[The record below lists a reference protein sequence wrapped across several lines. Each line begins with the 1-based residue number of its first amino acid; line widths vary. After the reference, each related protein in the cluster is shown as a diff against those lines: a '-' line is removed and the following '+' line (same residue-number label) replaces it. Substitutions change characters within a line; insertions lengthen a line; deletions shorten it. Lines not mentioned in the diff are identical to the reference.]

1 MAVALASDLEDA
13 IRKPGQIFLEF
24 QPQLDCRT
32 GRVFGAEALLR
43 WQHPVLGRVAPPLVV
58 ALADEIGR
66 MDALGLRIL
75 SLACRQ
81 RAAWRNVLPDDFVVA
96 VNLSPRQLEDH
107 DFHHRVIDLLRGEG
121 LQPAVLELEITESTV
136 LLPGANAIDNLKR
149 LREAGVKVALD
160 DFGMG
165 HTSLHYLR
173 ELPLDTVKIDRS
185 LADVTAGSVNE
196 HIVRSIAG
204 LSRTLNISTVVE
216 GVETERQLT
225 RLFALGCDRFQGYFF
240 SRPLAAHVC
249 EQFVLGANLRPFV
262 QPA

>member
-1 MAVALASDLEDA
+1 M
-13 IRKPGQIFLEF
+13 
-24 QPQLDCRT
+24 
-32 GRVFGAEALLR
+32 
-43 WQHPVLGRVAPPLVV
+43 
-58 ALADEIGR
+58 
-66 MDALGLRIL
+66 
-75 SLACRQ
+75 
-81 RAAWRNVLPDDFVVA
+81 
-96 VNLSPRQLEDH
+96 
-107 DFHHRVIDLLRGEG
+107 IDLLRGEG

-225 RLFALGCDRFQGYFF
+225 RLSALGCDRFQGYLF

-249 EQFVLGANLRPFV
+249 EQFVLDANLRPFV

>member
-1 MAVALASDLEDA
+1 M
-13 IRKPGQIFLEF
+13 
-24 QPQLDCRT
+24 
-32 GRVFGAEALLR
+32 
-43 WQHPVLGRVAPPLVV
+43 
-58 ALADEIGR
+58 
-66 MDALGLRIL
+66 
-75 SLACRQ
+75 
-81 RAAWRNVLPDDFVVA
+81 
-96 VNLSPRQLEDH
+96 
-107 DFHHRVIDLLRGEG
+107 IDLLRGEG
-121 LQPAVLELEITESTV
+121 LRPAVLELEITESTV

-225 RLFALGCDRFQGYFF
+225 RLFALGCDRFQGTSSAGRWRRTCASSLCSVPTFGR
-240 SRPLAAHVC
+240 SCSP
-249 EQFVLGANLRPFV
+249 PD
-262 QPA
+262 

>member
-1 MAVALASDLEDA
+1 M
-13 IRKPGQIFLEF
+13 P
-24 QPQLDCRT
+24 
-32 GRVFGAEALLR
+32 
-43 WQHPVLGRVAPPLVV
+43 
-58 ALADEIGR
+58 
-66 MDALGLRIL
+66 
-75 SLACRQ
+75 
-81 RAAWRNVLPDDFVVA
+81 
-96 VNLSPRQLEDH
+96 
-107 DFHHRVIDLLRGEG
+107 
-121 LQPAVLELEITESTV
+121 STTW
-136 LLPGANAIDNLKR
+136 KR